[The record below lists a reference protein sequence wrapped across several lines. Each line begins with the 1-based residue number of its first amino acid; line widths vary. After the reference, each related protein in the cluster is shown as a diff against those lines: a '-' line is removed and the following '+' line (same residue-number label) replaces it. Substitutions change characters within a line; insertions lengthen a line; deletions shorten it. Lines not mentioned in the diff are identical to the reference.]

1 MADGQEAEEIRLREA
16 RDWPYAQRVAD
27 RNWKIR
33 RDAYVDAKA
42 ASQRGIVPESSF
54 GEQFTSAL
62 SDVIWHY
69 VRISAVNACSRQQQP
84 MPSTVPR
91 AGTMLAKGLGDA
103 NAAAQDAALEAL
115 QSYLANSDEAQA
127 AQCAPFSLHACTVAA
142 IMLTAKC
149 VLWVLTAPPAVH
161 RIAESACAN
170 IAAKVLKQRVHTVA
184 KATEVCLAFIELEQ
198 GEAVVV
204 SWLSTVCGGC
214 RTAAL
219 LAVAW
224 QPSQACT

>member
-1 MADGQEAEEIRLREA
+1 MA
-16 RDWPYAQRVAD
+16 
-27 RNWKIR
+27 
-33 RDAYVDAKA
+33 
-42 ASQRGIVPESSF
+42 VP
-54 GEQFTSAL
+54 GT
-62 SDVIWHY
+62 
-69 VRISAVNACSRQQQP
+69 
-84 MPSTVPR
+84 
-91 AGTMLAKGLGDA
+91 GTMLAKGLGDA

-127 AQCAPFSLHACTVAA
+127 AQCASFSLHACAVAA
-142 IMLTAKC
+142 IMLTAQC

-204 SWLSTVCGGC
+204 SW
-214 RTAAL
+214 
-219 LAVAW
+219 
-224 QPSQACT
+224 PSIDCNCLGLRHRLQWRGSLHTTCV